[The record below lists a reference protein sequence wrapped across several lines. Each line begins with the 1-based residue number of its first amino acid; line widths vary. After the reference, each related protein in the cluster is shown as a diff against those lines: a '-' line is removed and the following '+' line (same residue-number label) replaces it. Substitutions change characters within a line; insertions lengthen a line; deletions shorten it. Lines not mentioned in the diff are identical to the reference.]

1 MNHAFV
7 VQIKNIKNVAAGKML
22 KEINPQIVADLIIRL
37 SSLENLLIE
46 KKVILQEEYFNEV
59 KNTTEKV
66 VAEAVKML
74 NESEEKIVT
83 KN

>member
-1 MNHAFV
+1 
-7 VQIKNIKNVAAGKML
+7 ML
-22 KEINPQIVADLIIRL
+22 KEINPQIIADLIIRV

-46 KKVILQEEYFNEV
+46 KKIILQEEYFNEV
-59 KNTTEKV
+59 KKTTEKV

-74 NESEEKIVT
+74 ENNKEEIIN